1 MPAKAAP
8 LPPSVTSGQLAAA
21 TGMTE
26 RTVNARKADGRLAS
40 HPDGGIDFYPI
51 VKAGV
56 EALASGRDGGL
67 EEARIR
73 EIKLK
78 GDKLELVNAQLRA
91 DLIPADEMEAI
102 VGGACDA
109 ARVKI
114 LALPSAVAARLA
126 AMRSPADV
134 QEALTK
140 ALHEALADLA
150 SVEIAD
156 AVKDRARSLA
166 RRSEA
171 DATAGPEDGT
181 A

>member
-1 MPAKAAP
+1 MPSAVAP
-8 LPPSVTSGQLAAA
+8 LPASVTAGQIAKA
-21 TGMTE
+21 TGLTE
-26 RTVNARKADGRLAS
+26 RTVYGRKSSGQLPTHD
-40 HPDGGIDFYPI
+40 DGGIDFYPI

-109 ARVKI
+109 ARTKI
-114 LALPSAVAARLA
+114 LALPSSVAARLA

-171 DATAGPEDGT
+171 DATAGPEDG
-181 A
+181 AA